1 MYLSMWIII
10 SVQLNKDRSISTRVY
25 SENLYKFPFMWVDSL
40 RIITQVYNIFIYFS
54 FDPNPTKRINFWG
67 VVFGNALT
75 GASVYGHRQE
85 GYQRYAAMP
94 TISKANL

>member
-1 MYLSMWIII
+1 MFAFRWLAQKKRYEKLLSRQSAEKYPVLYYSFI
-10 SVQLNKDRSISTRVY
+10 S
-25 SENLYKFPFMWVDSL
+25 
-40 RIITQVYNIFIYFS
+40 FS
-54 FDPNPTKRINFWG
+54 FDPDPTKRINFWG

-94 TISKANL
+94 TINKANL